1 MPIFTPWQNSPEYGE
16 AKKIVAD
23 AAGRIK
29 TVKADIARIVPK
41 LNTYKKATLEKLMKE
56 AEASYAA
63 AVAKNQQLGGSNQP
77 EAKYMNAV
85 EVQAKR
91 MKADLKR
98 QFDNQMSQ
106 IEAEEKL
113 CYQAA
118 NTFRAYGDGAGG
130 GAQGI
135 YARLCEQYDALRKA
149 YKKELA
155 AAAAEKEANPNRKV

>member
-1 MPIFTPWQNSPEYGE
+1 MPLFTPWQNSPEYGE
-16 AKKIVAD
+16 AKKVVAD

-63 AVAKNQQLGGSNQP
+63 AVAKNQQYSGNKQP
-77 EAKYMNAV
+77 EVKYMDAI
-85 EVQAKR
+85 EAQANR
-91 MKADLKR
+91 MKGDLKR
-98 QFDNQMSQ
+98 DYEARISQ
-106 IEAEEKL
+106 INAEEKA
-113 CYQAA
+113 CSQAA
-118 NTFRAYGDGAGG
+118 NTFRANGDGAGG
-130 GAQGI
+130 GSQGI

>member
-41 LNTYKKATLEKLMKE
+41 LNTYKKATLEKLAKE

-63 AVAKNQQLGGSNQP
+63 ALAANQKYGGNNQP
-77 EAKYMNAV
+77 EAKYVNAV
-85 EVQAKR
+85 ETQAKR
-91 MKADLKR
+91 IKTDIKR
-98 QFDNQMSQ
+98 QFDNQMSM
-106 IEAEEKL
+106 IEAEEKA

-118 NTFRAYGDGAGG
+118 NTFRANGDGAGG

-135 YARLCEQYDALRKA
+135 YARLCEQYDILRKA